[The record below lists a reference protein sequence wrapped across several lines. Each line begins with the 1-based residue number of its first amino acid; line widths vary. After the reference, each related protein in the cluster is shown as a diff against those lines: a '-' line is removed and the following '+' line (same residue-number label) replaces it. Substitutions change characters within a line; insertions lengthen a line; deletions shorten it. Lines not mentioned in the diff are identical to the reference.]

1 MVVPEIISTMDSA
14 ADLVEV
20 AALHQHKQVQEEQAI
35 KVKMEDL
42 APATFFVHH
51 QVAVVA
57 DFLML
62 EPLVQNASLETE
74 ATDINC
80 HLILTCRFG
89 LRAAHQVAV

>member
-1 MVVPEIISTMDSA
+1 MVVPEVISTMDSA

-20 AALHQHKQVQEEQAI
+20 AALHQQKQVQEEQAI

-42 APATFFVHH
+42 APATIFVHH

-57 DFLML
+57 DFLLL

-80 HLILTCRFG
+80 HLILTFRFG